1 MGQGALWQEQ
11 WIPVIE
17 RAVREQACLGTAV
30 NLAGETGQPS
40 SCLTCGSIG
49 QTEDK
54 KHNNLLIQ
62 KFPGGQQAGEWEINW
77 AEAATERGGKQP
89 QGMER
94 AGETLNHYISVSFP
108 MKELSVMEELRRWP
122 KCLDSFTLLLWRK
135 AIYIMRL
142 IVLTDQGNN
151 KYRECIISC
160 LQLYESL
167 SLFPFF
173 SFFLKVLCHQIEV
186 QRRSGLVNWG

>member
-1 MGQGALWQEQ
+1 MGASLRSFWKEGGLCFSGWRSMRNQANEGRQTRGGSGSGSSVARTVNSCYWEGSQGA
-11 WIPVIE
+11 
-17 RAVREQACLGTAV
+17 ACLGTAV
-30 NLAGETGQPS
+30 NLAGEPGQPS

-62 KFPGGQQAGEWEINW
+62 KFPGGQQAGEWEISW

-89 QGMER
+89 RGMER

-108 MKELSVMEELRRWP
+108 MKELLVMEELRRWP
-122 KCLDSFTLLLWRK
+122 KCLDSFTLLLWKK
-135 AIYIMRL
+135 AIYTMRL

-160 LQLYESL
+160 L
-167 SLFPFF
+167 
-173 SFFLKVLCHQIEV
+173 
-186 QRRSGLVNWG
+186 